1 MKFTPPHGRHT
12 IPWEQSRVCPDR
24 IVPGSAEHDA
34 AHVRLFELAKAVESD
49 FEPYGKRV
57 RGGWDSSDCSCGCRH
72 YAVLGGPLGHDW
84 GVCMNKQSPRAGLL
98 TFEHQGCPEFDQN
111 VGEESEELSSPRRLP
126 PLAEHATIKQGP
138 NDESLWPSDLIELSK
153 QSAYFTII
161 LEEDLRSLE
170 AGLGDDGFK
179 VIPAHMLEDD
189 DLKQQ
194 AHGSAILTKNSQ
206 AFVDDAVRYDYD
218 VIGIEEVKDDGP
230 EAVRRISGAIRRSHL
245 PSRKGNFWLNIR
257 NDGSFQLRQLI

>member
-1 MKFTPPHGRHT
+1 
-12 IPWEQSRVCPDR
+12 
-24 IVPGSAEHDA
+24 
-34 AHVRLFELAKAVESD
+34 
-49 FEPYGKRV
+49 
-57 RGGWDSSDCSCGCRH
+57 
-72 YAVLGGPLGHDW
+72 
-84 GVCMNKQSPRAGLL
+84 MNKRSPRAGLL
-98 TFEHQGCPEFDQN
+98 TFEHQGCPEFEQTL
-111 VGEESEELSSPRRLP
+111 GEESEELPSPRRLP

-138 NDESLWPSDLIELSK
+138 NEPLWPTDVIELSK

-170 AGLGDDGFK
+170 AGLEDDGFK
-179 VIPAHMLEDD
+179 VIPAQVLEDD

-194 AHGSAILTKNSQ
+194 ARGWAILTKNSQ

-230 EAVRRISGAIRRSHL
+230 EAVRRISGAIRRSQL

-257 NDGSFQLRQLI
+257 NDGSFQLRQLV